1 MNITLNIPN
10 EVKIS
15 EEILVGDVEKFME
28 LFEKGFYAEQ
38 WERLRTAA
46 IAGIHSGLS
55 ETIQGSTIH
64 IEATDLTNCI
74 NVFSDGLFLDD
85 DSV

>member
-1 MNITLNIPN
+1 MINVPYVI
-10 EVKIS
+10 KQS
-15 EEILVGDVEKFME
+15 EDCLIGDVEKFME